1 MRTQQHFIYDMIIT
15 WL

>member
-1 MRTQQHFIYDMIIT
+1 MRTQQHFKYDMIIT